1 VIALIHEM
9 SETFTDP
16 FVVSDGIHGRAP
28 WWLSP
33 NGNCQD
39 NMEVGDVIENLPDG
53 VYPVTQNGFT
63 TRKTRRWRSGST
75 RGQPSDALDEAFS
88 YPNESVLTSPATF
101 QNVKC
106 AP

>member
-1 VIALIHEM
+1 M

-33 NGNCQD
+33 QRELPRQHGGGRRYR
-39 NMEVGDVIENLPDG
+39 EPSRRRVPGDPERLH
-53 VYPVTQNGFT
+53 YPQNEALAQWFDT
-63 TRKTRRWRSGST
+63 
-75 RGQPSDALDEAFS
+75 GQPSDALDEAFS